1 LLQPAAADPDTT
13 DTAGRQ
19 LSAEQLKQQVI
30 HALSLAA
37 RPEKAP
43 AWQEPELEP
52 QHVTNASRG
61 HKDGV
66 SSSKSRLSSA
76 MTSVR
81 AAVSAF
87 GGGVKPKVDD
97 AIEIPQT
104 EHALRS
110 GILELR
116 AKNMQLR
123 ASVEELHA
131 AISAVR
137 KELAAATELRGRLSS
152 LDDVS

>member
-1 LLQPAAADPDTT
+1 
-13 DTAGRQ
+13 
-19 LSAEQLKQQVI
+19 
-30 HALSLAA
+30 
-37 RPEKAP
+37 
-43 AWQEPELEP
+43 
-52 QHVTNASRG
+52 
-61 HKDGV
+61 
-66 SSSKSRLSSA
+66 

-87 GGGVKPKVDD
+87 GGGVKPKAED

-131 AISAVR
+131 SISAVR